1 MSNFHYKQRTVK
13 YKNIVTG
20 LLLPVLVVTMMIPAC
35 STEHK
40 PATITVEEVPFDG
53 EAAGMPWL
61 VSLRNGGVAMS
72 WTRTENGI
80 PRLEYA
86 RYAEGS
92 WSAPDVIAE
101 QQEGEEWFVNWADFP
116 SLVELEDERLAAHYL
131 VSSGENIFAYDVHI
145 TSSDPDGNRMPSV
158 VPHTDGT
165 QTEHGF
171 VSLLPW
177 QNDEVM
183 AIWLDGRNT
192 SGGHYGHGGG
202 PMTLRSAVIGTD
214 GLSHEYELD
223 AAVCD
228 CCQTSAV
235 RLPGGGALVVYR
247 DRTPDEIR
255 DISFV
260 RFRDGTWEEPRVLH
274 HDGWEIFGCP
284 VNGPAI
290 DAIGENVAVAWFTQP
305 GDTARVSVAF
315 SGNGGDTWSA
325 PVQADTGYP
334 LGRVD
339 ILMLDDQRA
348 LLSWIS
354 QESRDAHIMVR
365 IINRD
370 GTAEPPVTV
379 TSDPDLAGRA
389 AGFPRM
395 AAYSYDEVLIAWTS
409 VEGDRRNVRVS
420 KIKVSR

>member
-1 MSNFHYKQRTVK
+1 MRYHKTV
-13 YKNIVTG
+13 TD
-20 LLLPVLVVTMMIPAC
+20 LLLPVLILTMMITAC
-35 STEHK
+35 NPGHE
-40 PATITVEEVPFDG
+40 PVTITVEEVPFDG

-61 VSLRNGGVAMS
+61 ESLHSGGVVMS

-116 SLVELEDERLAAHYL
+116 SVIELEDGRLAAHYL

-145 TSSDPDGNRMPSV
+145 RQTDEEGGWQQPM

-171 VSLLPW
+171 VSLIPW
-177 QNDEVM
+177 QESGVM
-183 AIWLDGRNT
+183 AVWLDGRNT

-202 PMTLRSAVIGTD
+202 PMTLRSAVIGPE
-214 GLSHEYELD
+214 GLSHEFELD
-223 AAVCD
+223 SAVCD

-235 RLPGGGALVVYR
+235 RLPDGGALAVYR

-255 DISFV
+255 DISVV
-260 RFRDGTWEEPRVLH
+260 RFRNGTWEEPRVLH

-305 GDTARVSVAF
+305 DDTARVSVAF
-315 SGNGGDTWSA
+315 SGDGGDNWSS
-325 PVQADTGYP
+325 PVQTDTGYP

-339 ILMLDDQRA
+339 ILMLDDQKA

-354 QESRDAHIMVR
+354 QDERDARILVR
-365 IINRD
+365 VVHRS
-370 GTAEPPVTV
+370 GELGPPVV
-379 TSDPDLAGRA
+379 ISSDEGLSTRA
-389 AGFPRM
+389 SGFPRM
-395 AAYSYDEVLIAWTS
+395 AKYGNSGVIIAWTAVGGERRS
-409 VEGDRRNVRVS
+409 VQVRM
-420 KIKVSR
+420 ITITG